1 MMPRE
6 LGIDILEIKRFDS
19 FKKSQNSRFL
29 LNNYSKKEID
39 YCFSFKNPA
48 PHLAGIFA
56 AKEAVFK
63 TLGQNDIFLSL
74 IEIRRNKDG
83 KPEVWLK
90 NRRQKSILISIS
102 HTAKIAAA
110 IAINYE

>member
-1 MMPRE
+1 MKPLG
-6 LGIDILEIKRFDS
+6 LGIDILETKRFDS
-19 FKKSQNSRFL
+19 FGKSRNSRFL

-48 PHLAGIFA
+48 LHLAGTFA

-63 TLGQNDIFLSL
+63 VLGQNDILLSL
-74 IEIRRNKDG
+74 IEIRRNKSG
-83 KPEVWLK
+83 KPEVWIK
-90 NRRQKSILISIS
+90 GHRQKSMSVSIS

-110 IAINYE
+110 IAIKQ

>member
-1 MMPRE
+1 MKLRE

-19 FKKSQNSRFL
+19 FGKNRNSRFL
-29 LNNYSKKEID
+29 LNNYGKKELN

-48 PHLAGIFA
+48 PHLAGVFA

-63 TLGQNDIFLSL
+63 TLGRNNILLSL
-74 IEIRRNKDG
+74 IEIRRNKSG
-83 KPEVWLK
+83 KPEVWIK
-90 NRRQKSILISIS
+90 GHRQKSMSVSIS

-110 IAINYE
+110 IAIKQ

>member
-1 MMPRE
+1 MKPMG

-19 FKKSQNSRFL
+19 FGKNRNSRFV

-48 PHLAGIFA
+48 PRLAGTFA

-63 TLGQNDIFLSL
+63 ALGQNNILLSL
-74 IEIRRNKDG
+74 VEIRRNKSG
-83 KPEVWLK
+83 QPEVWIK
-90 NRRQKSILISIS
+90 NRRKKSILLSIS
-102 HTAKIAAA
+102 HSAKIAIA
-110 IAINYE
+110 IAIKQ